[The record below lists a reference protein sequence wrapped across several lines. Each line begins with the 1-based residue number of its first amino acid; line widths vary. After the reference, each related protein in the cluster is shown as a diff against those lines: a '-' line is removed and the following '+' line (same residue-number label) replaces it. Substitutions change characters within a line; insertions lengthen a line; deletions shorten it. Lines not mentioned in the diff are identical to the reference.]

1 MSANPLQTRS
11 RIAARIAV
19 SIVALTLTGCVV
31 WKSDY
36 DKVEAENQQLKA
48 QLAQSQAEQTFV
60 EAGDLLFPPGGYL
73 LSPAGQTELRNNIV
87 PRLKG
92 YQNVKIVVYGYTDNA
107 PVKPQLQQQGISDNL
122 VLSTRRAST
131 VVSYLVA
138 QGVNPDIIS
147 AKGFG
152 ETHPAATNATPQGRA
167 ANRRIEITVQ
177 GPGAASSAAAR

>member
-1 MSANPLQTRS
+1 MKTNILRTRS
-11 RIAARIAV
+11 QIGAGIAV
-19 SIVALTLTGCVV
+19 SIVALTLSACGSQ
-31 WKSDY
+31 SDY
-36 DKVEAENQQLKA
+36 DKVVAENQQLKA

-60 EAGDLLFPPGGYL
+60 VAGDLLFPPGGFQ
-73 LSPAGQTELRNNIV
+73 LSPAGQAELKNDIV

-107 PVKPQLQQQGISDNL
+107 PVRSQLHQQGITDNL

-131 VVSYLVA
+131 VATYLAA
-138 QGVNPDIIS
+138 QGINPNIVS

-152 ETHPAATNATPQGRA
+152 ETHPAATNDTPEGRT

-177 GPGAASSAAAR
+177 GPGAANAQM

>member
-11 RIAARIAV
+11 RIAAGIAV

-48 QLAQSQAEQTFV
+48 QLTQSQAEQTFV

-107 PVKPQLQQQGISDNL
+107 PVKPQLRQQGVTDNL

-131 VVSYLVA
+131 VVSYLIA
-138 QGVNPDIIS
+138 QGIDPNIIS

-152 ETHPAATNATPQGRA
+152 DTHPAATNDTSQGRT